1 MADTFAMKCRS
12 CWAFGPLNLVGN
24 QMLCQSCAARPT
36 KDAYFGTVILFAAL
50 GFVGVMLLT
59 GGLYVLVEL
68 YLGRQA
74 QKRQEQPLPLKPIQQ
89 PGQTVN
95 RGKYS

>member
-1 MADTFAMKCRS
+1 
-12 CWAFGPLNLVGN
+12 
-24 QMLCQSCAARPT
+24 
-36 KDAYFGTVILFAAL
+36 
-50 GFVGVMLLT
+50 MLLT

-95 RGKYS
+95 RGEYS